1 MALRYFLFLL
11 AAYIVFHK
19 IFPFGLFRTRLAD
32 MTGRRNRVY
41 STGAAP
47 PRQALVR
54 AVDRPRLWRD
64 RDRGWIRVDF
74 DIGKKGD
81 YNNRGPLGRELHFV
95 AAVLALRF
103 LHPLEASLRFPHFL
117 NQPDFGIEWAEGE
130 GLVAGRVRCGV
141 WRSKCTVSF
150 RRRCTR

>member
-1 MALRYFLFLL
+1 MVLRYFLFLS

-19 IFPFGLFRTRLAD
+19 IFPF
-32 MTGRRNRVY
+32 RRNRVY

-64 RDRGWIRVDF
+64 RDRGWISIDF

-81 YNNRGPLGRELHFV
+81 HYNRGPLGRELHFV

-103 LHPLEASLRFPHFL
+103 LDPLEASLWFPTSST
-117 NQPDFGIEWAEGE
+117 NQPTRFRDRMGRRGRSCRRASAMR
-130 GLVAGRVRCGV
+130 GLAVQMHRQL
-141 WRSKCTVSF
+141 